1 MSRTLE
7 ESIHRRKISR
17 TTTMEEV
24 PLAEVVLELA
34 FRVSGKRSSAASEAW
49 VAEIGMMMR
58 YDVLP
63 GLDSDMTHS
72 LVFEPFNSAL
82 MVDI

>member
-7 ESIHRRKISR
+7 QSIHLRKISR

-24 PLAEVVLELA
+24 PLAEVVLELI
-34 FRVSGKRSSAASEAW
+34 FMVSGKRSSAASEAW

-63 GLDSDMTHS
+63 WLDSDMTHS
-72 LVFEPFNSAL
+72 LVFQRFSTLP
-82 MVDI
+82 

>member
-7 ESIHRRKISR
+7 QSIHLRKISR

-24 PLAEVVLELA
+24 PLAEVVLELI
-34 FRVSGKRSSAASEAW
+34 FMVSGKRSSAASEAW

-63 GLDSDMTHS
+63 WLDSYMTHS
-72 LVFEPFNSAL
+72 LVFQRFSTLP
-82 MVDI
+82 